1 MTPTVHRTL
10 LPLAL
15 AALLVGCPSSQPPQA
30 CAKATAP
37 TTGPGDAPGLFP
49 MASGDTW
56 AYAVVETS
64 MGSTV
69 QSFRSRVGA
78 LAPTTFH
85 GAAAQVL
92 AEANL
97 DALGQAVR
105 TYLAPGPGGVTVLGN
120 DDASDALT
128 RAVAPYQQLPF
139 PLVPGATL
147 VPFDCHGLATG
158 EDLDG
163 DGRPDPVDVRSVVR
177 VVAVEPVTVPAGS
190 FSATRVETQ
199 LDLTAHLTSG
209 SSVTAAGLRREWYAP
224 GVGLVR
230 WNEEYSA
237 AGQAATTIADLYAY
251 AVGGAALNVTAR
263 QPIVLGQPEGG
274 QLPVGGWQT
283 YDAAVTLGRPL
294 VAAAVTAGPSVGLR
308 CYADTALTSPLGGG
322 FSDNVV
328 GRTSDG
334 VVDCSLIPGAGTFS
348 FDADAGPVA
357 TGPVDYVAFVAP
369 APDASNLTTEDVQV
383 PLNAVTPG
391 HVGTRG
397 RSTYTVTGITPG
409 ASVTIATAGLT
420 GAADLRV
427 YLDDTFSVQLYC
439 TLMNSSAVGT
449 PEACTF
455 IAAGPTAWFGVE
467 SGPVNR
473 DGAAYLLLTW
483 SGSSLNPPRL
493 RR

>member
-1 MTPTVHRTL
+1 MTLRVCRTM

-15 AALLVGCPSSQPPQA
+15 AGLLVGCPSSQPPPA
-30 CAKATAP
+30 CTKATAP
-37 TTGPGDAPGLFP
+37 TSGPGDAAGLFP
-49 MASGDTW
+49 AASGDTW

-69 QSFRSRVGA
+69 RSFRSRVGV
-78 LAPTTFH
+78 LAPTTFD

-97 DALGQAVR
+97 DVLGRAVR
-105 TYLAPGPGGVTVLGN
+105 TYLAPGPGGLTVLGN
-120 DDASDALT
+120 DDADDALT
-128 RAVAPYQQLPF
+128 RAVAPYQRLPF
-139 PLVPGATL
+139 PMVPGATL
-147 VPFDCHGLATG
+147 VPFDCNGLATG

-177 VVAVEPVTVPAGS
+177 VVAVEPVTVPAGT

-199 LDLTAHLTSG
+199 LDLTAHMTRG
-209 SSVTAAGLRREWYAP
+209 SPVTAAGLRREWYAP

-230 WNEEYSA
+230 WHEEYSA

-251 AVGGAALNVTAR
+251 AVGSGALDVTPR

-274 QLPVGGWQT
+274 QLPPGGWQT
-283 YDAAVTLGRPL
+283 YDAAVTVGRPL
-294 VAAAVTAGPSVGLR
+294 VAAAFSTGPSVGLR
-308 CYADTALTSPLGGG
+308 CYGDTALTNPVGGG
-322 FSDNVV
+322 FSDYTL

-334 VVDCSLIPGAGTFS
+334 IVDCSLTPGATTFS
-348 FDADAGPVA
+348 FDADAGPAA

-369 APDASNLTTEDVQV
+369 APDAFDLTTEDVQV

-427 YLDDTFSVQLYC
+427 YADDAFALELRC
-439 TLMNSSAVGT
+439 TLWNSSVVGT

-455 IAAGPTAWFGVE
+455 IAGGPTAWFGVE
-467 SGPVNR
+467 SGPINR

-483 SGSSLNPPRL
+483 SGSSVNPPLL
-493 RR
+493 R